1 LPCGGEWATIVPA
14 CLLLTPRWQQGPVTN
29 PAQTIKSKKMLRKRM
44 SKQSDLNQSDTSYGW
59 VVVGAGALMTCVG
72 FGTMLS
78 LAVFLQPISAAMGW
92 SRSGVSAAATIDFLA
107 MGFAAFFW
115 GALSDRF
122 GTRIVVLA
130 GSVLLGIGLIG
141 ASQAASLW
149 QFQFFFGVLIGIAA
163 GSFYAPMV
171 AVASAWIEHHRSLAV
186 ALVSAGMGV
195 APLTIAPFASWL
207 ITTYDWRTAM
217 LVIGI
222 ASWALLIPASFLVR
236 PAPLR
241 TQPSTAGATTVPE
254 TQWTVAQALRTPQF
268 ITLALAHFGCCAAH
282 SGPIFHMVSYAM
294 ICGIAPLT
302 AVTVYSLAGFS
313 GLGGRLLL
321 GVLADRLGAKPVL
334 VGGLLVQALSV
345 ATYLAVAQLGEFYAL
360 SVIFGL
366 AYGGVMPLYAVL
378 VREYFGARIMG
389 SVFGAVSAFASLGMA
404 LGPLAGGWVFDTF
417 NTYNW
422 LYVGSFGIGIAAVAV
437 ALSFPSPK
445 RPREPSLDL
454 GRATA

>member
-1 LPCGGEWATIVPA
+1 
-14 CLLLTPRWQQGPVTN
+14 
-29 PAQTIKSKKMLRKRM
+29 M
-44 SKQSDLNQSDTSYGW
+44 SKPANSSYGW
-59 VVVGAGALMTCVG
+59 IVVGAGALMTCVG

-78 LAVFLQPISAAMGW
+78 LAVFLLPISENMGW

-115 GALSDRF
+115 GSLSDRF

-130 GSVLLGIGLIG
+130 GAVLLGIGLIG

-149 QFQFFFGVLIGIAA
+149 EFQFFFGVLIGIAA

-171 AVASAWIEHHRSLAV
+171 AVASAWIEHRRSLAV

-195 APLTIAPFASWL
+195 SPLTVAPFASWL

-222 ASWALLIPASFLVR
+222 ASWALLIPAAFLVR
-236 PAPLR
+236 PAP
-241 TQPSTAGATTVPE
+241 PAAAPTTGGTDAPDV
-254 TQWTVAQALRTPQF
+254 QWTVRQALRTPQF
-268 ITLALAHFGCCAAH
+268 ITLALAHFACCAAH

-334 VGGLLVQALSV
+334 VGGLLVQAMSV
-345 ATYLAVAQLGEFYAL
+345 ATYLAVGQLGEFYAL

-417 NTYNW
+417 HAYNW
-422 LYVGSFGIGIAAVAV
+422 LYVGSFAIGIAAVAV
-437 ALSFPSPK
+437 ALSFPSLK
-445 RPREPSLDL
+445 RPSEPSLDL
-454 GRATA
+454 GRVAA

>member
-1 LPCGGEWATIVPA
+1 
-14 CLLLTPRWQQGPVTN
+14 
-29 PAQTIKSKKMLRKRM
+29 M
-44 SKQSDLNQSDTSYGW
+44 SKPSGLSKASGFSYGW
-59 VVVGAGALMTCVG
+59 VVVGAGAMMTCVG
-72 FGTMLS
+72 FGAMLS
-78 LAVFLQPISAAMGW
+78 LAVFLQPISENMGW
-92 SRSGVSAAATIDFLA
+92 SRSGVSAAATIDFLC
-107 MGFAAFFW
+107 MGLAAFFW

-130 GSVLLGIGLIG
+130 GSVLLGTGLVA
-141 ASQAASLW
+141 ASQATTLW
-149 QFQFFFGVLIGIAA
+149 QFQLSFGVLIGIAA

-195 APLTIAPFASWL
+195 APLTVAPSASWL
-207 ITTYDWRTAM
+207 ITTYDWRIAM

-222 ASWALLIPASFLVR
+222 ASWTLLIPASLLVR
-236 PAPLR
+236 PAPR
-241 TQPSTAGATTVPE
+241 ADAPSTTGGTGAPQV
-254 TQWTVAQALRTPQF
+254 QWTAAQAFRTPQF
-268 ITLALAHFGCCAAH
+268 ITLALAHFACCAAH

-321 GVLADRLGAKPVL
+321 GAMADRLGAKPVL
-334 VGGLLVQALSV
+334 VGGLFVQALSV
-345 ATYLAVAQLGEFYAL
+345 ATYLAVGQLGEFYAL
-360 SVIFGL
+360 SVVFGL

-389 SVFGAVSAFASLGMA
+389 TVFGAVAAFASLGMA

-417 NTYNW
+417 HAYSW
-422 LYVGSFGIGIAAVAV
+422 LYVGSFGIGLAAVAV
-437 ALSFPSPK
+437 ALSFPSAR
-445 RPREPSLDL
+445 RPSQPSLDL
-454 GRATA
+454 GHAAA

>member
-1 LPCGGEWATIVPA
+1 MST
-14 CLLLTPRWQQGPVTN
+14 
-29 PAQTIKSKKMLRKRM
+29 KSGL
-44 SKQSDLNQSDTSYGW
+44 SQSGSDQSGSRYGW
-59 VVVGAGALMTCVG
+59 VVVGAGAMMTCVG
-72 FGTMLS
+72 FGAMLS
-78 LAVFLQPISAAMGW
+78 LAVFLQPISTAMGW
-92 SRSGVSAAATIDFLA
+92 SRSGVSAAATIDFLC

-130 GSVLLGIGLIG
+130 GSLLLGTGLIA
-141 ASQAASLW
+141 ASQATSLW
-149 QFQFFFGVLIGIAA
+149 QFQLAFGVLIGIAC

-195 APLTIAPFASWL
+195 APLTIAPSASWL

-217 LVIGI
+217 LVIGL

-236 PAPLR
+236 PAPPAAA
-241 TQPSTAGATTVPE
+241 PSAANGAAAPDV
-254 TQWTVAQALRTPQF
+254 QWTVAQALRTPQF
-268 ITLALAHFGCCAAH
+268 ITLALAHFACCAAH

-321 GVLADRLGAKPVL
+321 GTLADRLGAKPVL
-334 VGGLLVQALSV
+334 VGGLFVQAMSV
-345 ATYLAVAQLGEFYAL
+345 ATYMAVAQLGEFYAL

-417 NTYNW
+417 QTYNW

-437 ALSFPSPK
+437 ALSFPSVK
-445 RPREPSLDL
+445 RPSQPSLTL
-454 GRATA
+454 GRAAA

>member
-1 LPCGGEWATIVPA
+1 
-14 CLLLTPRWQQGPVTN
+14 
-29 PAQTIKSKKMLRKRM
+29 M
-44 SKQSDLNQSDTSYGW
+44 SKQSGFSQSSFSYGW
-59 VVVGAGALMTCVG
+59 VVVGAGAMMTCVG
-72 FGTMLS
+72 FGAMLS
-78 LAVFLQPISAAMGW
+78 LAVFLQPISTAMGW
-92 SRSGVSAAATIDFLA
+92 SRSGVSAAATIDFLC

-130 GSVLLGIGLIG
+130 GSLLLGTGLIA
-141 ASQAASLW
+141 ASQATSLW
-149 QFQFFFGVLIGIAA
+149 QFQLAFGVLIGIAA

-186 ALVSAGMGV
+186 ALVSAGPLTV
-195 APLTIAPFASWL
+195 APSASWL

-236 PAPLR
+236 PAP
-241 TQPSTAGATTVPE
+241 QPSAPSAKGATAVPE

-268 ITLALAHFGCCAAH
+268 ITLALAHFACCAAH

-321 GVLADRLGAKPVL
+321 GTLADRLGAKPVL
-334 VGGLLVQALSV
+334 VGGLFVQAMSV
-345 ATYLAVAQLGEFYAL
+345 ATYMAVAQLGEFYAL

-417 NTYNW
+417 QTYNW
-422 LYVGSFGIGIAAVAV
+422 LYVGSFGVGIAAVAV
-437 ALSFPSPK
+437 ALSFPSAK
-445 RPREPSLDL
+445 RPSEPSLEL
-454 GRATA
+454 GRAAA